1 MFYFYYIS
9 RDSVEIKIS
18 KMRAIF
24 EFFFLNIWSFFS
36 NSSKSVPWKYFF
48 RCNSNR
54 RNTEMEKKIV
64 STACNELNI
73 SVLVLW
79 RRSTDFITPSFY
91 VATIYFIF
99 IHAED
104 IGLFRYYFFVF
115 CIWLLIELYKDII
128 KMYLAPKK
136 DGLK

>member
-1 MFYFYYIS
+1 M
-9 RDSVEIKIS
+9 SVVTVKTNKRCFNFITSAGIQVHK
-18 KMRAIF
+18 KKLKKFKKARNF
-24 EFFFLNIWSFFS
+24 WKKNLNIWSDFLLKSIPNRKFSFFS
-36 NSSKSVPWKYFF
+36 RWQFESKKQKWK
-48 RCNSNR
+48 
-54 RNTEMEKKIV
+54 KKNV

-104 IGLFRYYFFVF
+104 IGLFRFF
-115 CIWLLIELYKDII
+115 LYLVTYRIV
-128 KMYLAPKK
+128 
-136 DGLK
+136 